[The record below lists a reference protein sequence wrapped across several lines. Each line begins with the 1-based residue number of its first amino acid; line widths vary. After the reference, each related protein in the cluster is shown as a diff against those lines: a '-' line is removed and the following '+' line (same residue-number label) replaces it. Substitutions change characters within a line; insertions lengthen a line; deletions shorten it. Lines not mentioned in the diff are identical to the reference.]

1 MTVRD
6 LRPGENAPVTSGAA
20 TVTID
25 PVPAETVILLLD
37 AGDRAVGAPAPIA
50 ASGQPMVL
58 GDLSP
63 TVQRCLLLGA
73 GLRAAVPTVT
83 VSAPDGP
90 TLRFTLTHTVADPTV
105 LLVEFYRRD
114 GGWKMRA
121 IGHGHRDDLAEVTA
135 AYGAPGGAGQD
146 APDPTATP
154 HRAGAPTVS
163 TSSVT
168 DRTAEQW
175 QHLLA
180 AIWEDASRS
189 AVTFA
194 DAVRFADDAR
204 DRTLEALVAD
214 IAGRSPEH
222 PERQAADRR
231 HHEIVESASTRRAA
245 ELDHLIAELAE
256 LEQTLPAPLAR
267 WEAATWH
274 RPLPGAG
281 LPLIR
286 VGEVTRPDS
295 QALRIPMIAT
305 LGVPGG
311 LLLVIGG
318 GVIEAPVTHLV
329 QRILSAGPPG
339 RPVRVIADDPAI
351 LTALGA
357 APAAHPAADRIAD
370 LATEI
375 DLIDMARQ
383 AGDIKPARSPSV
395 LPGVLVVPLLQVE
408 FDETTRLHLERIAAL
423 GPQFG
428 LTVVFIADV
437 DQQDGVGLRFAPRMV
452 PTVPAQTTDPW
463 TGQRWDFLPDAGTPA
478 PQVLDR
484 IGDRARPAD

>member
-6 LRPGENAPVTSGAA
+6 LRPGENAPVTARAA
-20 TVTID
+20 TVTVD
-25 PVPAETVILLLD
+25 PVPAQTVMVLLD
-37 AGDRAVGAPAPIA
+37 AADRAQGDPVPIA
-50 ASGQPMVL
+50 ATGQPMVL
-58 GDLSP
+58 EDLTPS
-63 TVQRCLLLGA
+63 VERCVLLAA

-83 VSAPDGP
+83 ITGSDGT
-90 TLRFTLTHTVADPTV
+90 TLRFTAPRAVADPTV
-105 LLVEFYRRD
+105 TLVEFYRRD
-114 GGWKMRA
+114 GDWKVRA
-121 IGHGHRDDLAEVTA
+121 LGHGHRDDLAVVIA
-135 AYGAPGGAGQD
+135 GYGTRNPAP
-146 APDPTATP
+146 
-154 HRAGAPTVS
+154 APTPSRSDVAPS
-163 TSSVT
+163 PTPAIV
-168 DRTAEQW
+168 RTAEQW

-194 DAVRFADDAR
+194 DAVRFADAAR
-204 DRTLEALVAD
+204 DRALEALVAD
-214 IAGRSPEH
+214 VAGRSPAH
-222 PERQAADRR
+222 PERQAAERR
-231 HHEIVESASTRRAA
+231 HQDIVEAASTRRVA

-256 LEQTLPAPLAR
+256 VEQSLPAPLAR
-267 WEAATWH
+267 WDAASWH
-274 RPLPGAG
+274 QPLPGEV

-286 VGEVTRPDS
+286 VGEVTREDS
-295 QALRIPMIAT
+295 RVLRIPMIAT

-311 LLLVIGG
+311 LLLVIVG

-329 QRILSAGPPG
+329 QRVLSAGPPG
-339 RPVRVIADDPAI
+339 RPVRVIADDPGI

-357 APAAHPAADRIAD
+357 APAAHPAAARIAD

-375 DLIDMARQ
+375 DLLDMARQ
-383 AGDIKPARSPSV
+383 AGDLTPVRSPSV

-408 FDETTRLHLERIAAL
+408 FDEPTRAHLERIAVL

-437 DQQDGVGLRFAPRMV
+437 DQQDGPGLRFAPRMV
-452 PTVPAQTTDPW
+452 PTVTAQTTDPW

-484 IGDRARPAD
+484 IGDRARPTD